1 MELSGTVRK
10 FVSIIKIISFFL
22 VTTIIFINCDAGSY
36 MFFAFCIAG
45 VIGNS
50 YLREFYLYNIH
61 PLQLYAK
68 ISTVIEII
76 LISLI
81 GIYDSSNA
89 FQILF
94 FASISELTLVY
105 SLPFSIS
112 LTLMVL
118 SSRGVIEGTTGAI
131 VNLELGFSSLV
142 KDVSIIFGYVMSLVI
157 RMQVIEREKVLRI
170 NSEIEKAYKELM
182 ENYATNEELSLEKER
197 LRIAREIH
205 DTLAYTLTTVII
217 QTEVCKKL
225 LEIDKSR
232 AKEELEKAQS
242 LIKEGLN
249 DVKSTIKSLR
259 PAEVENKSLF
269 DIVINLTN
277 DIKKNNNIQIILT
290 KNLKDLNISQIA
302 AIALLRIMKE
312 SITNA
317 IRHGFAD
324 KVEIFLEVQN
334 NKLVIKIHDNGKGCE
349 YIKKGYGLRG
359 ITERVEEVKGVVD
372 FSSSQG
378 SGFTT
383 ILRIP
388 LEGGNISAN

>member
-10 FVSIIKIISFFL
+10 FVGIIKIISFIL

-36 MFFAFCIAG
+36 VFYAVCMAG
-45 VIGNS
+45 IIGNS

-68 ISTVIEII
+68 ISTVVEII

-94 FASISELTLVY
+94 FVSISELTLVY
-105 SLPFSIS
+105 SLPFSVS
-112 LTLMVL
+112 LTLLVL
-118 SSRGVIEGTTGAI
+118 ASRSGIEGASGAI
-131 VNLELGFSSLV
+131 ISLEMGFSSFV
-142 KDVSIIFGYVMSLVI
+142 KDISIIFGYVMSYII

-170 NSEIEKAYKELM
+170 NGEIEKAYKELM

-217 QTEVCKKL
+217 QTEACKKL
-225 LEIDKSR
+225 IEIDKYR

-259 PAEVENKSLF
+259 PAEVENKSLI
-269 DIVINLTN
+269 DIVMNLAN
-277 DIKKNNNIQIILT
+277 DIKKNNNIQILLT
-290 KNLKDLNISQIA
+290 KNLKDLNISQTT
-302 AIALLRIMKE
+302 AIALLRIIKE

-317 IRHGFAD
+317 IRHGAAD
-324 KVEIFLEVQN
+324 KVEILLEVQN
-334 NKLVIKIHDNGKGCE
+334 NRLVIRIHDNGKGCE
-349 YIKKGYGLRG
+349 HIKKGYGLRG
-359 ITERVEEVKGVVD
+359 VTERAEEIKGLVD
-372 FSSSQG
+372 FTSSPG
-378 SGFTT
+378 AGFTT
-383 ILRIP
+383 ILKLP